1 MKTAIGLIDPSAP
14 EAEAA
19 TPINDKSIALSDVI
33 FIRELK
39 LDAHIG
45 AYADERLVA
54 QTLEFDLEIGLLGNP
69 ACTSDR
75 LADTIDYAE
84 VVAAIRILLNE
95 RKVHLLES
103 LAESIADLLLQEFN
117 AHWVSISIAK
127 LGIVPGAQAV
137 GVRIKR
143 ARRTAQTRAIH
154 LARPG
159 EN

>member
-1 MKTAIGLIDPSAP
+1 MKTAIGLISPPAH
-14 EAEAA
+14 EAESPAFA
-19 TPINDKSIALSDVI
+19 NDTSIALSDVI
-33 FIRELK
+33 FIRQLR

-45 AYADERLVA
+45 AYAEERQVA

-84 VVAAIRILLNE
+84 VVAAVRILLAE

-103 LAESIADLLLQEFN
+103 LAEAIADLLLQEFN

-127 LGIVPGAQAV
+127 LGIVPGTQAV

-143 ARRTAQTRAIH
+143 ARRTTQTKTVH
-154 LARPG
+154 LARAG
-159 EN
+159 ET